1 MCVKK
6 SAFKK
11 EILSDFFKNTSL
23 SCFGQPSG
31 ERQTHFAF
39 FSPLSPFTFSFCA
52 VKLFRNA
59 AVSFSIICACVHS
72 GKKRPHSLAPSCSLL
87 AHTLTIPCERP
98 QGDCP
103 AVHSHIHCALGGN
116 RLAWQPNKSL
126 FSMILWDSC
135 EIFSSFRIQK
145 IQFFHRRND
154 PAIG

>member
-1 MCVKK
+1 M
-6 SAFKK
+6 
-11 EILSDFFKNTSL
+11 SDFFQKYFFILFWATFRGETNAF
-23 SCFGQPSG
+23 CF
-31 ERQTHFAF
+31 F
-39 FSPLSPFTFSFCA
+39 LSPIPLTFSFCA

-72 GKKRPHSLAPSCSLL
+72 GKKRPHSLAAYCSLP

-145 IQFFHRRND
+145 IQFFHDRND
-154 PAIG
+154 PSVGKVIEFL

>member
-1 MCVKK
+1 MFEREKIDFVRFFQKYFFILFWATFRGETN
-6 SAFKK
+6 AFC
-11 EILSDFFKNTSL
+11 FFL
-23 SCFGQPSG
+23 
-31 ERQTHFAF
+31 
-39 FSPLSPFTFSFCA
+39 SPLPLTFSFCA

-72 GKKRPHSLAPSCSLL
+72 GKKRPHSLATSCSLP

-135 EIFSSFRIQK
+135 EFSLFFIFIK
-145 IQFFHRRND
+145 PQFSHKK
-154 PAIG
+154 